1 MYRENKTNS
10 KSTKKSV
17 NVRITALIVIIII
30 MRLLITRWT
39 IMRTREEVIKIIM
52 TIVITKDGIKRWAKL
67 KAGK

>member
-39 IMRTREEVIKIIM
+39 IMITREEVIKIIM